1 MKNYKS
7 FYYLHKIHF
16 NPLKIM
22 VLFLFFSM
30 ISVGNAL
37 AGNASDVLSPADT
50 QQSNVVTGT
59 ITDKN
64 GEVLAGVN
72 VFVKGTSNGTVTD
85 ANGKFSLNVSS
96 PNAVL
101 VFSYI
106 GYKQQE
112 IPVSGKSV
120 INVGMEE
127 NVQLLNDVV
136 VVGYGTLKRSEV
148 TAAVSTLKEKDFLS
162 TPASSSV
169 LELAKGKIPGVVI
182 TNEMGTDPRAGTS
195 IQIRGVA
202 TLRGSTS
209 PLIIIDGIP
218 NGDLSTVQLND
229 VESFNVLKDASAA
242 AIYGTRGAN
251 GVVLITTKKASRTD
265 LKPQYEYS
273 SFISHEYV
281 YRRPEILSA
290 DEYREYMKAGG
301 YNANMMVDYGA
312 NTDWPGL
319 LINKDNISQN
329 HNLSFSGGNA
339 KNNYRA
345 SVFYKDMNPIAIRSK
360 QSNWGGRLNINH
372 LGLNDRLEVQ
382 MNVSTNFT
390 TRDATGSNG
399 AWEQC
404 SQRNPTEPAKDEN
417 GKWLEDKAFNS
428 WNPLA
433 NYSTQENMLYRTNWL
448 GSGKVS
454 LTIIDGLKAS
464 VMGTYQQSQENQ
476 NRYYV
481 RDSKT
486 SVDSYTG
493 GGRADKWYKRD
504 DRRTIETTLDFV
516 RTFNNIHSFNAV
528 VGHSFEY
535 HVYEDFNAWN
545 SGFLTDAFKYN
556 NIGNGTGTTKGTSY
570 ANMGSTKRDDK
581 LAAFFGR
588 INYTLMDRYMLSG
601 VFRYEGSSR
610 FGANKRWGSFPA
622 VSAGWILTK
631 EDFMKDLNII
641 NYLKLRGGIG
651 VTGNIPQDNY
661 LYMTN
666 LSTGG
671 QYPVGNT
678 WYQTYGPARNPN
690 PDLRWEKKT
699 EVNIGFEYSLLNDRL
714 SGTIDWYSRTTKDI
728 IDSYDAQLPP
738 LVLGTVWTNV
748 GTINNNGIELG
759 INASIIK
766 SKDFSWDASATFFNQ
781 NNKLVSLS
789 NDIYMMNFREWYGLP
804 SPGNLGNTI
813 RTQVGGALGQFYG
826 KRFAGFDDNGKW
838 LFYNAKDE
846 KVPLA
851 DMKTGDLTYL
861 GNGVP
866 KYYASFTNT
875 FIYKGF
881 DLTVFFRGKFGYKI
895 LNLKD
900 LYFGNL
906 NWLPNNVL
914 KSATTKNA
922 QLHDAPQYSDYYLE
936 KGDFVKLDNLT
947 LGYTFK
953 FKNQNWVRSLR
964 VYATGQNLAT
974 FTKYSGTTPETQDT
988 GFETGIEKRDFY
1000 PVASTLMFGLNIKF

>member
-1 MKNYKS
+1 MKNSNY
-7 FYYLHKIHF
+7 F
-16 NPLKIM
+16 NYSPEMYNNLLKYTLLI
-22 VLFLFFSM
+22 LFFCVFSLR
-30 ISVGNAL
+30 NLTAED
-37 AGNASDVLSPADT
+37 NNTLSPTTTEQAI
-50 QQSNVVTGT
+50 VV
-59 ITDKN
+59 K
-64 GEVLAGVN
+64 
-72 VFVKGTSNGTVTD
+72 GTVTD
-85 ANGKFSLNVSS
+85 NKGEILPGVSVVVKGTTIGTAADSEGKFSLSVPSS
-96 PNAVL
+96 NAVL

-106 GYKQQE
+106 GYITQE
-112 IPVSGKSV
+112 IPIAGKNTFS
-120 INVGMEE
+120 ITMQESE
-127 NVQLLNDVV
+127 NLLNDVV

-148 TAAVSTLKEKDFLS
+148 TASVSTLKESDFLT

-182 TNEMGTDPRAGTS
+182 TNANGTDPRAGTS
-195 IQIRGVA
+195 IQIRGIA

-218 NGDLSTVQLND
+218 NGDLSTVQPDD

-251 GVVLITTKKASRTD
+251 GVVIITTKKAKRGES
-265 LKPQYEYS
+265 KPQFEYS
-273 SFISHEYV
+273 SFLSHEYV
-281 YRRPEILSA
+281 YRRPEILTA
-290 DEYREYMKAGG
+290 DEYRNYMKSGG
-301 YNANMMVDYGA
+301 YNANMMVDYES

-329 HNLSFSGGNA
+329 HNLSLSGGSA
-339 KNNYRA
+339 KSNYRA

-360 QSNWGGRLNINH
+360 QSNWGGRLNINQ
-372 LGLNDRLEVQ
+372 LGFNDRLEVQ
-382 MNVSTNFT
+382 LNVSTNFT

-399 AWEQC
+399 AWEQA
-404 SQRNPTEPAKDEN
+404 SQRNPTEPAKDAN
-417 GKWLEDKAFNS
+417 GKWIEDQAFNS
-428 WNPLA
+428 WNPLR

-448 GSGKVS
+448 GSGKAI

-464 VMGTYQQSQENQ
+464 VMGTYQQFQENQ
-476 NRYYV
+476 NRYYI

-504 DRRTIETTLDFV
+504 DRRTIETTLEFN

-528 VGHSFEY
+528 IGHSYEY

-556 NIGNGTGTTKGTSY
+556 NLGNGTGITKGTSF

-581 LAAFFGR
+581 LAAIFGR
-588 INYTLMDRYMLSG
+588 INYSLMDRYMLTAI
-601 VFRYEGSSR
+601 FRYEGSSR
-610 FGANKRWGSFPA
+610 FGPDKRWGSFPA
-622 VSAGWILTK
+622 ISAGWILSK
-631 EDFMKDLNII
+631 EDFMKELTFI
-641 NYLKLRGGIG
+641 NYLKLRGGYG
-651 VTGNIPQDNY
+651 VTGNIPGDNY
-661 LYMTN
+661 LYMTT
-666 LSTGG
+666 LGTGG
-671 QYPVGNT
+671 QYPIGTT
-678 WYQTYGPARNPN
+678 WFQTYGPARNPN
-690 PDLRWEKKT
+690 PNLRWEKKA
-699 EVNIGFEYSLLNDRL
+699 EVNIGFEYSLLKDRL
-714 SGTIDWYSRTTKDI
+714 SGTIDWYSRVTKDVL
-728 IDSYDAQLPP
+728 DEFNTQLPP
-738 LVLGTVWTNV
+738 YVLDKVWMNV
-748 GTINNNGIELG
+748 GTTSNHGIELG
-759 INASIIK
+759 INGSIIK

-781 NNKLVSLS
+781 NNKLVSYS
-789 NDIYMMNFREWYGLP
+789 NDIYKGTIREWYGLP
-804 SPGNLGNTI
+804 SPGNLGNAI
-813 RTQVGGALGQFYG
+813 RTQEGQPLGQFYG

-838 LFYNAKDE
+838 LFYNAKNE

-851 DMKTGDLTYL
+851 DMTTGDLTYI

-866 KYYASFTNT
+866 RYYASLTNT
-875 FIYKGF
+875 FRYKGF
-881 DLTVFFRGKFGYKI
+881 DLAIFLRGKFDYKI

-936 KGDFVKLDNLT
+936 PGDFVKLDNLT

-953 FKNQNWVRSLR
+953 LKSQKWVRNLR
-964 VYATGQNLAT
+964 IYASGLNLKT
-974 FTKYSGTTPETQDT
+974 FTKYSGTTPETEDT

-1000 PVASTLMFGLNIKF
+1000 PVSSTLMFGLTIGF